1 MPAPD
6 DSTPSPTTPSPT
18 PDSRYNRP
26 DGPAVL
32 PRIGGGDEIE
42 ELPLALGPELVD
54 ALPRLAAA
62 LTGTAPIHPVAANQP
77 SAPIHPVAP
86 IQPVAS
92 THPVA
97 PAASVDTTS
106 LAPSSSRVGTSCRLE
121 TSAHDNECPLDGGQ
135 EAEGARAST
144 AEELSASIPEDL
156 AVVIGTSGSTGAP
169 KLALLSARAL
179 ATSIGATHRHLGG
192 PGQWLLAIPPHHI
205 AGLQVLLRG
214 LVAGTRTVLGPTR
227 FDPTG
232 FAAAT
237 RLLDPGERH
246 YTSLVPTQVA
256 RLLDHPDGPEALRA
270 FDAVLVGGAALPEH
284 LRARADR
291 EGVVLVAT
299 YGMSETAGGCVY
311 DGQPLEHTSI
321 RLDDEGRIHLGGDTL
336 AHGYLGDPTRTSAV
350 FSTDADGRRWFR
362 TDDHGEFLP
371 DARLHVTGRLDDL
384 INTGGLK
391 VAPRLVEDAIL
402 AHVPHAALACVVGL
416 PDEEWGQVVAALIVP
431 REPRDH
437 RDPATTLEV
446 GDVRA
451 QLRGILPDHALPKR
465 VVTAPAIPE
474 RGPGKP
480 DRRAVADLLTRG

>member
-32 PRIGGGDEIE
+32 PRIGGGGGGEIE

-54 ALPRLAAA
+54 ALPRLVAA

-86 IQPVAS
+86 IHTVAANQPSAPIHPVAPIQPVAP
-92 THPVA
+92 THPLA
-97 PAASVDTTS
+97 PAASVDTAS

-135 EAEGARAST
+135 DAEGARAST

-299 YGMSETAGGCVY
+299 YGMSETGGGCVY

-336 AHGYLGDPTRTSAV
+336 AHGYLGDPTRTAAV
-350 FSTDADGRRWFR
+350 TTPTHTRQP
-362 TDDHGEFLP
+362 TL
-371 DARLHVTGRLDDL
+371 T
-384 INTGGLK
+384 
-391 VAPRLVEDAIL
+391 PR
-402 AHVPHAALACVVGL
+402 PTQTRQ
-416 PDEEWGQVVAALIVP
+416 P
-431 REPRDH
+431 
-437 RDPATTLEV
+437 TLTHT
-446 GDVRA
+446 
-451 QLRGILPDHALPKR
+451 PTP
-465 VVTAPAIPE
+465 
-474 RGPGKP
+474 
-480 DRRAVADLLTRG
+480 